1 MKKILY
7 ISLSLI
13 AFFGLTSCQEKIT
26 QKTISSNDFTYTTDQ
41 GLTSYII
48 IITPNQDINN
58 LSINLQLFN
67 QNKEIIFEDTID
79 KTNLIQNKTYR
90 YEFKYD
96 FLSSLDGKSIKWNY
110 EGYKSI
116 ITRENLLDCNDES
129 IGIFILFIIMVLIPA
144 LLLKISNDKEKKQE
158 NQKLKEKI
166 TELENII
173 KNKNKD
179 KE

>member
-7 ISLSLI
+7 ISLLI
-13 AFFGLTSCQEKIT
+13 ITFLTLTSCQEKIT

-58 LSINLQLFN
+58 LSINFQLFN

-79 KTNLIQNKTYR
+79 KTNLIKNKTYI

-116 ITRENLLDCNDES
+116 ITRENLLDCNSDAS
-129 IGIFILFIIMVLIPA
+129 KVILILIFMFIIPGI
-144 LLLKISNDKEKKQE
+144 LLKLSNDKEKKQE
-158 NQKLKEKI
+158 NQKLKEKVA
-166 TELENII
+166 ELENII
-173 KNKNKD
+173 KNKDN
-179 KE
+179 E

>member
-7 ISLSLI
+7 ISLLII
-13 AFFGLTSCQEKIT
+13 AFFTLSSCQEKIT
-26 QKTISSNDFTYTTDQ
+26 QKAISYNDLTYTPDQ

-48 IITPNQDINN
+48 IITPNEDINN

-79 KTNLIQNKTYR
+79 KTNLIKNKTYR

-116 ITRENLLDCNDES
+116 ITRENLLNCNDEFIS
-129 IGIFILFIIMVLIPA
+129 VFILFIIMVLIPGI
-144 LLLKISNDKEKKQE
+144 LLKLSNDKEKKQE
-158 NQKLKEKI
+158 NQKLKQKVE
-166 TELENII
+166 ELENII
-173 KNKNKD
+173 KNKDN
-179 KE
+179 E

>member
-7 ISLSLI
+7 ISLLLI

-79 KTNLIQNKTYR
+79 KTNLIKNKTYR

-116 ITRENLLDCNDES
+116 ITRENLFNCNSDS
-129 IGIFILFIIMVLIPA
+129 SKAILILIFMFIIPGI
-144 LLLKISNDKEKKQE
+144 LLKLSNDKEKKQE
-158 NQKLKEKI
+158 NQKLKQKIEK
-166 TELENII
+166 LENII
-173 KNKNKD
+173 KNKDN
-179 KE
+179 E

>member
-7 ISLSLI
+7 ISLLII
-13 AFFGLTSCQEKIT
+13 AFFTLSSCQEKIT
-26 QKTISSNDFTYTTDQ
+26 QKAISYNDFTYTTDQ

-48 IITPNQDINN
+48 IITPNEDINN

-79 KTNLIQNKTYR
+79 KTNLIKNKTYR

-116 ITRENLLDCNDES
+116 ITRENLLNCNDEF
-129 IGIFILFIIMVLIPA
+129 IGVFILFIIMVLIPGI
-144 LLLKISNDKEKKQE
+144 LLKLSNDKEKKQE
-158 NQKLKEKI
+158 NQKLKQKVE
-166 TELENII
+166 ELENII
-173 KNKNKD
+173 KNKDN
-179 KE
+179 E